1 VADPMSMSSMST
13 PAHSSS
19 KKSGVGL
26 KNSASKN
33 LKSTPV
39 KPYKTTTASA
49 KKATPKS
56 FAKKTPTSLKHKP
69 NVKEYGAS
77 PSKFTSNDSGLQ
89 GKLKEMLEKHP
100 GNYNSQEL
108 ELLESIRKRG

>member
-1 VADPMSMSSMST
+1 VADPLSMSSMSKSV
-13 PAHSSS
+13 HSNS
-19 KKSGVGL
+19 KKSGLGL
-26 KNSASKN
+26 SGSKN

-56 FAKKTPTSLKHKP
+56 FAKKTPTSVKNKP
-69 NVKEYGAS
+69 NVKEYGTS
-77 PSKFTSNDSGLQ
+77 PSKFTSNDSGLE

-100 GNYNSQEL
+100 ANYNSREL
-108 ELLESIRKRG
+108 ELMESIRNRG